1 MNSDLYQYLSTF
13 LTNGKKEH
21 FENALQWRTR
31 HVSLVLDDIY
41 NPQNISA
48 ILRSADCFGIQDVHI
63 IENDHNFSVS
73 KRVVKGA
80 NKWLSVFQYR
90 DYRDNTAPCL
100 DRLKDRGYKIAATT
114 LHTDAVFPKDLPLNE
129 PIAVVLGAEKDG
141 VSQTTLDKAD
151 YHLKIPMYG
160 FTESFNVSVASALIL
175 QTLRERLTQSEDID
189 WKLSTE
195 EADDLRIEWAK
206 KCLRNPQEIIRNY
219 HGNS

>member
-1 MNSDLYQYLSTF
+1 MHAQLYQYLSTF
-13 LTNGKKEH
+13 LTEGKKQH

-31 HVSLVLDDIY
+31 HISLVLDDIY

-48 ILRSADCFGIQDVHI
+48 ILRSADCFGVQDVHI

-80 NKWLSVFQYR
+80 NKWLSVYQYR
-90 DYRDNTAPCL
+90 DYHDNTAPCL
-100 DRLKDRGYKIAATT
+100 DGLKARGYKIAATS
-114 LHTDAVFPKDLPLNE
+114 LHTEAIFPKDLPLNE

-141 VSQTTLDKAD
+141 VSQSTLDKAD

-160 FTESFNVSVASALIL
+160 FTESYNVSVASALIL
-175 QTLRERLTQSEDID
+175 QTLRERLNQSKEID
-189 WKLSTE
+189 WKLGAE
-195 EADDLRIEWAK
+195 EADELRIEWAK